1 MPKIIVLGT
10 KEYEESGVKNYGD
23 CFIIDLD
30 LQLYLYDCGSI
41 EHAERVLKYME
52 KTGHHRVTIILSH
65 NDGDHYD
72 GINYLLEKGVVEG
85 VYTILLYKHKY
96 LDQLREIIG
105 DDRRTPSG
113 LIEAIGKKYS
123 NIDSLSGYPLYD
135 IYIDGK
141 ELCDRVRIVGPDE
154 TYMLKAVANDIDN
167 RKGDTIDGETNVNA
181 TSVLLEVYIHNKKIL
196 LCGDA
201 PFEAIRETVENYDVI
216 QLPHHGK
223 PAIAEKIFEATW
235 ENASKKRYIVSDNTG
250 TSNAGSDDLDT
261 RGYRV
266 SNTKTDGDITIDD
279 AFLNF
284 DTMRTGRSWG

>member
-1 MPKIIVLGT
+1 MRQDRKFGRVISIGLFIHDFMWKEAIFMPKIIVLGT

-105 DDRRTPSG
+105 DDNGSV
-113 LIEAIGKKYS
+113 E
-123 NIDSLSGYPLYD
+123 LS
-135 IYIDGK
+135 
-141 ELCDRVRIVGPDE
+141 
-154 TYMLKAVANDIDN
+154 
-167 RKGDTIDGETNVNA
+167 
-181 TSVLLEVYIHNKKIL
+181 
-196 LCGDA
+196 
-201 PFEAIRETVENYDVI
+201 
-216 QLPHHGK
+216 
-223 PAIAEKIFEATW
+223 
-235 ENASKKRYIVSDNTG
+235 
-250 TSNAGSDDLDT
+250 
-261 RGYRV
+261 
-266 SNTKTDGDITIDD
+266 
-279 AFLNF
+279 
-284 DTMRTGRSWG
+284 